1 MCESTVY
8 NTQGTKLMDDVIHI
22 KINGEKIEM
31 LDILNQGMTVEGK
44 IVELDLEKHS
54 IFIKLK
60 INDQLKKK
68 KYSFNFLNFRIN
80 YIFLF

>member
-68 KYSFNFLNFRIN
+68 YSFNFLNFRIN